1 MKQRKLLPLSKM
13 SSGQSGTVAQLLGD
27 SKLLKTMMEHGIRI
41 GLKIKV
47 NKTTDNENPI
57 HINFGFT
64 KVAVAPEAAKYILVN
79 LEPEKASAEEDFSQ
93 WTVDPK
99 SL

>member
-1 MKQRKLLPLSKM
+1 MKQRNLIPLNQM

-27 SKLLKTMMEHGIRI
+27 SGLLKALMKHGIRI

-64 KVAVAPEAAKYILVN
+64 KVAVSPEAAKYILVN
-79 LEPEKASAEEDFSQ
+79 VDTEKAQAEEDYQQ

-99 SL
+99 DL